1 MFMDGKTQYYKTQYY
16 KEIIN
21 VFKIRH
27 FFFFGNL
34 QAHPKMCMQIEKAR
48 IAKTSTK
55 KYRVAGLP
63 LPDKN

>member
-27 FFFFGNL
+27 FFFGNL

-48 IAKTSTK
+48 IA
-55 KYRVAGLP
+55 
-63 LPDKN
+63 

>member
-1 MFMDGKTQYYKTQYY
+1 MSLKSDT
-16 KEIIN
+16 
-21 VFKIRH
+21 
-27 FFFFGNL
+27 FFFGNL

-48 IAKTSTK
+48 IAQTSTK